1 MKSTNER
8 LAKSYCRPQT
18 EEEWEL
24 LSPYFKNEVTFY
36 SNVDSWQKDFEE
48 CGHVYFFQHF
58 NGMLSYSKHPIKERT
73 EIPVSH
79 FINLLHDRIAP
90 WRLADDGFAYLTPM
104 IEVATYPIGN
114 VTVCF
119 HEGKTSVILDPNDSP
134 WRSHVCSGVKTYT
147 DLITLIQLIG

>member
-1 MKSTNER
+1 MKSTSQR
-8 LAKSYCRPQT
+8 LAESYCRPQT
-18 EEEWEL
+18 EEEWKKVAGIRPL
-24 LSPYFKNEVTFY
+24 GKRFCH
-36 SNVDSWQKDFEE
+36 QKDAK
-48 CGHVYFFQHF
+48 
-58 NGMLSYSKHPIKERT
+58 SYWIENLIGVVSDDTVPHDRT
-73 EIPVSH
+73 EVPVPH
-79 FINLLHDRIAP
+79 FIDLLHDRIAP

-134 WRSHVCSGVKTYT
+134 WHSHVCSGVKTYT